1 MIERQLTKKRATRD
15 WKTLLGRELPANVD
29 AEKAALA
36 AVLLNDENF
45 AQVAETLLTTDFY
58 SPGMRTNLYT
68 WQNYYDV
75 DDGYIDFTEMR
86 YTGIGS
92 ATHDNYHRT
101 AWAMTYV

>member
-58 SPGMRTNLYT
+58 SPAH
-68 WQNYYDV
+68 QNIFQVVSDLS
-75 DDGYIDFTEMR
+75 R
-86 YTGIGS
+86 
-92 ATHDNYHRT
+92 DNKK
-101 AWAMTYV
+101 